1 MAVKGL
7 SRLGASND
15 IDLITRA
22 TVQGA
27 TTTDSDWA
35 GPLMFPYPRLASEF
49 VEFLRPLTILGRIPG
64 MTQIPFNVNIA
75 TQTTGGTAGWVGEGA
90 GKPLTQWQY
99 GSVNFRW
106 AKIAAIVVQ
115 TQELMRFS
123 SPSSDRLFRDE
134 LARTIAERQDLDFFD
149 PTNAGTTNI
158 KPASVTNGVSVTVS
172 TGNDADH
179 VRLDIANLMAT
190 FDAANIN
197 LTNPVF
203 VMSATK
209 ARALSLMR
217 TDMGVNEFPTLD
229 LMGNGSLLGI
239 PVVSSQYIT
248 RFGTTGGEYVFLLNA
263 PDIWFADDGQ
273 VTIDAST
280 EASLVMDSAPVE
292 DASGGSGSPTQMV
305 SMFQTNAIAIRAE
318 RFVNWQKTRTAAVA
332 VLGNVFW
339 GHAAV
344 SGT

>member
-1 MAVKGL
+1 VTSVGAGPATGAPRVPAQPIRHTPDRDKGVGFAQVVKAIAAGRGNLLQSAELARHKFGDDSDVTLAVKGL

-239 PVVSSQYIT
+239 PWCRHSIS
-248 RFGTTGGEYVFLLNA
+248 R
-263 PDIWFADDGQ
+263 
-273 VTIDAST
+273 
-280 EASLVMDSAPVE
+280 
-292 DASGGSGSPTQMV
+292 ASGPLV
-305 SMFQTNAIAIRAE
+305 ASMCFC
-318 RFVNWQKTRTAAVA
+318 
-332 VLGNVFW
+332 
-339 GHAAV
+339 
-344 SGT
+344 